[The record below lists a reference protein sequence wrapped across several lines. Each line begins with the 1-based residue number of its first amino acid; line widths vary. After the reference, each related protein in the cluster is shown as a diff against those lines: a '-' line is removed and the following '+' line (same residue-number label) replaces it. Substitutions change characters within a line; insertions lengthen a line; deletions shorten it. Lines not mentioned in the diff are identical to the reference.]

1 MISAIRMTAT
11 TSSTVGGSAGYR
23 RPLLRGGRSAW
34 KPLSQC
40 ARSTSAAA
48 PRPDSSGVLV
58 GQRLGPGDRSARA
71 SARLSIACPNL
82 TGRLGSSLVRLST
95 TSSGSSSPA
104 YGCSSATRSLHCC
117 ASSSRSRS
125 RSGSRHCV
133 SRSYGVW
140 PFGRAVVPRDNHILQ
155 KCEPTWNAFL
165 SDVRAFLGEDK
176 LARTDAGDIGE
187 LTDREREVF
196 ELGRQG
202 MSNEQIAER
211 L

>member
-82 TGRLGSSLVRLST
+82 TGRLGSRWCAYRQHRLVRLRRPMAVHRLRVRCTVVLHLHDHDPVRGRVTAYRALTASGRSDGQSSRETT
-95 TSSGSSSPA
+95 TSSRNASPR
-104 YGCSSATRSLHCC
+104 GTRFSQTCV
-117 ASSSRSRS
+117 RS
-125 RSGSRHCV
+125 
-133 SRSYGVW
+133 W
-140 PFGRAVVPRDNHILQ
+140 
-155 KCEPTWNAFL
+155 
-165 SDVRAFLGEDK
+165 
-176 LARTDAGDIGE
+176 ARTSSHGPTPA
-187 LTDREREVF
+187 T
-196 ELGRQG
+196 
-202 MSNEQIAER
+202 SAS
-211 L
+211 